1 MSPTQVLSIRQR
13 DEGLRRSLAVRGDL
27 DLATAPALE
36 DAVALACAEGVAELE
51 LDFRELDFIDLSG
64 LRVIVG
70 AREQCRRGGTQLLLV
85 PSPRQ
90 GFRRLLEFVDVAGA
104 LPWEERQPT

>member
-1 MSPTQVLSIRQR
+1 MSATQILSINRR
-13 DEGLRRSLAVRGDL
+13 DEGPRRSLAVRGDL

-51 LDFRELDFIDLSG
+51 LDFRALDFIDLSG
-64 LRVIVG
+64 LRAIVR
-70 AREQCRRGGTQLLLV
+70 ARDQCRRSGAQLLLV
-85 PSPRQ
+85 PSPRP